1 MDTLAKL
8 FGSTARVKILRLFF
22 LNPLEAFDVATV
34 SVKSKVSPTETRR
47 ELALLKK
54 TGIITEKS
62 FFKEIPARRGSK
74 KAPIKK
80 RMDGFQLKSNFPLL
94 IPLKNLV
101 ISETPLNRDEIL
113 NRLKA
118 VGKVK
123 LLILSGIFLDE
134 ADSRLDILIV
144 GDGLKKRSIE
154 LALKSIE
161 AEVGKELSY
170 SALETPEFLYRV
182 SVYDKFVRDVL
193 DFRHDRLIDKLGV
206 V

>member
-1 MDTLAKL
+1 MDTLSKL
-8 FGSTARVKILRLFF
+8 FGSLARIKILRLFF
-22 LNPLEAFDVATV
+22 LNPLEAFDVA
-34 SVKSKVSPTETRR
+34 SVAGKSKVNLSETRR

-54 TGIITEKS
+54 AGVIIEKS
-62 FFKEIPARRGSK
+62 FFKEIPAKRGSK
-74 KAPIKK
+74 KQATKK
-80 RMDGFQLKSNFPLL
+80 RVDGFQLKANFPLL
-94 IPLKNLV
+94 VPLKNLI

-113 NRLKA
+113 NRLKP
-118 VGKVK
+118 VGKIK

-134 ADSRLDILIV
+134 TDSRLDILIV
-144 GDGLKKRSIE
+144 GDGLKKRAIE
-154 LALKSIE
+154 NALKSIE

-170 SALETPEFLYRV
+170 SALDTAEFMYRV

>member
-1 MDTLAKL
+1 MDTLGKL
-8 FGSTARVKILRLFF
+8 FSSTARVKILRLFF
-22 LNPLEAFDVATV
+22 LNPLEVFDVATV
-34 SVKSKVSPTETRR
+34 AGKSKVSLSETRR
-47 ELALLKK
+47 ELALLRKIGVIADK
-54 TGIITEKS
+54 TFI
-62 FFKEIPARRGSK
+62 KEIPPKRGSK
-74 KAPIKK
+74 KPATKK

-94 IPLKNLV
+94 VPLKNLI
-101 ISETPLNRDEIL
+101 ISETPLHREEIL
-113 NRLKA
+113 NRLKT

-134 ADSRLDILIV
+134 QDSRLDILIV
-144 GDGLKKRSIE
+144 GDGLKKRAIE

-170 SALETPEFLYRV
+170 SALDTAEFMYRV

>member
-1 MDTLAKL
+1 MDTLGKL

-22 LNPLEAFDVATV
+22 LNPLEVFDVVTIAG
-34 SVKSKVSPTETRR
+34 KSKVNLAETRR
-47 ELALLKK
+47 ELALLRKIGVVADK
-54 TGIITEKS
+54 TFI
-62 FFKEIPARRGSK
+62 KEIPPKRGSK
-74 KAPIKK
+74 KPATKK
-80 RMDGFQLKSNFPLL
+80 RMDGFQLKANFPLL
-94 IPLKNLV
+94 VSLKNLI
-101 ISETPLNRDEIL
+101 ISETPLHRDEIL
-113 NRLKA
+113 NRLKT

-134 ADSRLDILIV
+134 QNSRLDILIV
-144 GDGLKKRSIE
+144 GDGLKKRAIE

-170 SALETPEFLYRV
+170 SALDTAEFLYRV

>member
-1 MDTLAKL
+1 MDTLGKL

-22 LNPLEAFDVATV
+22 LNPLEVFDVATIAG
-34 SVKSKVSPTETRR
+34 KSKVNLAETRR
-47 ELALLKK
+47 ELALLRKIGVVADK
-54 TGIITEKS
+54 TFI
-62 FFKEIPARRGSK
+62 KEIPPKRGSK
-74 KAPIKK
+74 KPATKK
-80 RMDGFQLKSNFPLL
+80 RMDGLQLKANFPLL
-94 IPLKNLV
+94 VPLKNLI
-101 ISETPLNRDEIL
+101 ISETPLHRDEIL
-113 NRLKA
+113 NRLKT

-134 ADSRLDILIV
+134 QDSRLDILIV
-144 GDGLKKRSIE
+144 GDGLKKRAIE

-170 SALETPEFLYRV
+170 SALDTAEFLYRV